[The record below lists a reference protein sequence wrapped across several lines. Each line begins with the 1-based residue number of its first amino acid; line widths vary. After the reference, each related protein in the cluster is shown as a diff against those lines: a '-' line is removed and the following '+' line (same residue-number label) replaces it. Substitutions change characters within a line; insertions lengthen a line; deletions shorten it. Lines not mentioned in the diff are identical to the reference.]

1 MIFPNLDKVKK
12 KKKKT
17 SNKTESVATGSLLDF
32 LGSKLDNSQNKEL
45 PTKKVEKREGNSL
58 IENTPLAKI
67 ITGIKDSRNEMQN
80 TKNIPN
86 QNITNATSK
95 SDESYN
101 ELMAY
106 KKKNNINLFNENS
119 KRVKNDKKYQQLL
132 KNAQKDITNSQ
143 KVRQEES
150 VNNLNFDNGITSG
163 IEKTGMALA
172 GGFATGVSGIESTAK
187 KILGQTPSVEDN
199 ELKYGMLNDLSNKAI
214 DETNSEIGKAG
225 LSIAN
230 SIGQMIPQMAIG
242 NPTGSTITGFANYGG
257 SAYNEAK
264 KNGAT
269 EEQATKYGI
278 VSGTLEMTMEKAL
291 GGFESIYG
299 KSMSGKFTKNVMD
312 KLIKNKALRKTLSS
326 MNGEFT
332 EEYLQEFL
340 EPILKNAILE
350 EDNGVDFWNTMKDDI
365 GTGIKQLGNQLF
377 NKENLYA
384 GVLGAA
390 TSGIMEGPQNIVR
403 NNWSKKTSRDFDTG
417 YTQNEQKVLDELINK
432 EVSKKSKE
440 QAINI
445 EIENTIKN
453 QSIML
458 SKENKQKIA
467 DRIRKEYENK
477 NIDISKTKLSEKETK
492 KIRESIEKQLQDG
505 SIDTNEITN
514 ILGKDTDLSKDDYL
528 QRSFY
533 EKSQRSNNYQYEE
546 NKNDSEITSA
556 LKQSASRVMN
566 NTTKSRNFVDNV
578 IKIAED
584 KGTRYEFVNN
594 EQLEQMGYDIKGKD
608 INGLVGKDSQGNE
621 KVLINIDSNQSLN
634 KIVGHE
640 TTHLLEGTE
649 EYTLL
654 QNTIKEYAKSKGDY
668 DNRLKSME
676 QLYSGLEANIENEVT
691 SDLVGEY
698 LFNDEEFI
706 NHLSTTEP
714 NVFTKIYDYIKH
726 LYKTITAD
734 SQQARDLEKVK
745 YRFEQAYKQNIK
757 EKISNESEFS
767 LSKNTLQEVSDVIN
781 QTREEA
787 EKNQIHLVKLKDNTI
802 KKLVDYGIKDLP
814 MLERSGHIRENIL
827 TKEQAEKLGYSTKN
841 KHFHGL
847 GVKTY
852 LEIIDSMDN
861 PIGVYQYTDKGNYNS
876 DNFIV
881 VTPIQINDT
890 NYIVPIEINQ
900 KGQYNQ
906 VEIDYNKIKTAYSKD
921 NNNYIQNL
929 INQGKIKEIY
939 DGSNSR
945 RTSLDKSNIPQS
957 TENVNSDISNNNI
970 SKNNV
975 NDTKYSLSDTN
986 KSVNDKIERT
996 LQKGSYKAMNIAN
1009 KVANSYLDFDY
1020 QEKKSFKEQLSKFSN
1035 MTREELTNVDTY
1047 KDIRNIVNQYANKEY
1062 TYVDEQVDSIKKQ
1075 IKNSKIMINDDLK
1088 NQITDY
1094 SDFKKQSKLKLGKE
1108 GQAIDSLYQE
1118 LSNTYPYYFS
1128 NEITTEADMLYELSN
1143 FMNQDFSITE
1153 KYRIPD
1159 EDLKF
1164 YSDKIFNKLIDNSIS
1179 QNDINELQ
1187 QQLEKKVER
1196 RTRKIVQQ
1204 ELLNKMNLKIGDF
1217 EIGNDIG
1224 NIAYQRTDPVRVNEK
1239 VFGYQM
1245 GTKIND
1251 ATVNFT
1257 KHQEAERTRWLNK
1270 ERDDIKNLGIKARSK
1285 ESSAVQKYGEGFFIN
1300 DKGEKIDYTEADLE
1314 NEFSNPKVREKIK
1327 HASEI
1332 IRNKYDSYIE
1342 QINST
1347 LTELGYD
1354 EIPKRKDYFRHFE
1367 ELTDKLSQWGVPF
1380 NRNDMM
1386 AEDLPTDINGLTE
1399 MNKPGKNY
1407 FASANQRTGL
1417 KTIYDAITGIDG
1429 YLEGASNLIFHTE
1442 SIQRYRAVTRLVR
1455 ESYGR
1460 EHGLDDIDLLTDEEL
1475 QQRIDNIRG
1484 NKLSRYV
1491 AWLDE
1496 QANALAGKKG
1506 AIDRGVERVLGRKV
1520 YTALNTLKSQVGSNM
1535 VGFNIRTPLTNFASV
1550 VQGASKTE
1558 KISFLKGTVSTINN
1572 IFHKD
1577 ELIDKSDFLTSR
1589 FGSDMLS
1596 QKVWQKVSN
1605 AGQILMTA
1613 SDYFTANQ
1621 IWRSKY
1627 YENLS
1632 KGMTE
1637 EASIKNAD
1645 DFSAKIMGD
1654 RTKGATA
1661 EMFNSKTLGFLTQF
1675 QLETNNQWSSMFHDN
1690 KMAKENGE
1698 KTTAGVLFSLGQLFV
1713 GSHLFNMFMENIGAG
1728 DVMPDPVEMLMK
1740 LFNPDDDKP
1749 IGDRIAEVR
1758 DEIIG
1763 QIPMGNMLS
1772 ENGRFPISE
1781 ALPIKQLLYGTDS
1794 NGNEKSRV
1802 ETLLETLPY
1811 YLLPGGYSQIKKTTK
1826 GLSMYDDKLP
1836 IAGSY
1841 TKSGNL
1847 RFSADESIS
1856 GKIKAG
1862 LFGQY
1867 SSESAQDYIDSG
1879 FKSINKSKL
1888 DEMKDLDMNSTE
1900 YRNYRQGLSDAGKSK
1915 ENKLEYINNLDVST
1929 DKKSIMA
1936 SGLLKKDIDM
1946 SDYNKYGS
1954 YEEFDYSVK
1963 NPEKYKMITT
1973 ITDYDN
1979 YQDIMKNIKNIKSDV
1994 KKNGSAVSGSR
2005 MKKVISYVNS
2015 LDLSAVQKAM
2025 IIKQEYPSF
2034 KQYDKKI
2041 AQYINK
2047 QDISFLDKA
2056 YMLKQLGFTSY
2067 DKQIMNYVKKNRY
2080 DERIAILEKLGFKI
2094 YTYNGKT
2101 YVKG

>member
-1 MIFPNLDKVKK
+1 MIFPNLDKVSKNKK
-12 KKKKT
+12 KK
-17 SNKTESVATGSLLDF
+17 SNNESESVATGSLLSF
-32 LGSKLDNSQNKEL
+32 LDSKINQKTPVKQEQQS
-45 PTKKVEKREGNSL
+45 NSL
-58 IENTPLAKI
+58 VENTTLGKI
-67 ITGIKDSRNEMQN
+67 ITGIKDSRNAMQN
-80 TKNIPN
+80 TKSMPN
-86 QNITNATSK
+86 QNIVNAKSK
-95 SDESYN
+95 SDESYD

-132 KNAQKDITNSQ
+132 KNAQKGVINSQ
-143 KVRQEES
+143 KTRQEEF
-150 VNNLNFDNGITSG
+150 VNNLEFDNGIAGG
-163 IEKTGMALA
+163 IEKTGMTLA
-172 GGFATGVSGIESTAK
+172 GGFATGVSGIESTTK

-199 ELKYGMLNDLSNKAI
+199 ELKYGMFNDLSNKAI
-214 DETNSEIGKAG
+214 EETDSEIGKAG

-264 KNGAT
+264 KDGAT
-269 EEQATKYGI
+269 EEQATTYGVI
-278 VSGTLEMTMEKAL
+278 SGTLEMTMEKAL
-291 GGFESIYG
+291 GGFENIYG
-299 KSMSGKFTKNVMD
+299 KSMPGKFTEKIMNKIV
-312 KLIKNKALRKTLSS
+312 KNKALRKTLTS
-326 MNGEFT
+326 MSGEFT
-332 EEYLQEFL
+332 EEYLQEAI
-340 EPILKNAILE
+340 EPMLKNAILE
-350 EDNGVDFWNTMKDDI
+350 EDNGADFWNTMKDDI
-365 GTGIKQLGNQLF
+365 GEGIKQLGGQLF

-384 GVLGAA
+384 GVLGAV
-390 TSGIMEGPQNIVR
+390 TSGIMETPQNISR
-403 NNWSKKTSRDFDTG
+403 NNWSKQTGRDFDTG
-417 YTQNEQKVLDELINK
+417 YTQNEQKVLDELVNK

-440 QAINI
+440 QAINT

-458 SKENKQKIA
+458 SEENKQKIA

-477 NIDISKTKLSEKETK
+477 EIDISNTKLSEKETK
-492 KIRESIEKQLQDG
+492 KIKETIEKQLQDG
-505 SIDTNEITN
+505 SIDTDEITN
-514 ILGKDTDLSKDDYL
+514 ILGKGTDLTKDDYL
-528 QRSFY
+528 QKSFY
-533 EKSQRSNNYQYEE
+533 EKSQRSNNYQYKES
-546 NKNDSEITSA
+546 KSDSEITKA
-556 LKQSASRVMN
+556 LKQSASKVMN

-578 IKIAED
+578 MRIAED

-621 KVLINIDSNQSLN
+621 KVLINIDSKTSLN

-640 TTHLLEGTE
+640 TTHLLEGTD
-649 EYTLL
+649 EYALL

-668 DNRLKSME
+668 DNRIKNME
-676 QLYSGLEANIENEVT
+676 QLYSGLDANIENEVT

-706 NHLSTTEP
+706 NHLSATEP
-714 NVFTKIYDYIKH
+714 NVFTKVYDYIKH

-734 SQQARDLEKVK
+734 SQEARDLEKVK
-745 YRFEQAYKQNIK
+745 YRFEQAYKENIK
-757 EKISNESEFS
+757 NKSTQDTKYSIQTDEQGNKYVNVDTDQDIFDGIDEK
-767 LSKNTLQEVSDVIN
+767 
-781 QTREEA
+781 
-787 EKNQIHLVKLKDNTI
+787 
-802 KKLVDYGIKDLP
+802 
-814 MLERSGHIRENIL
+814 
-827 TKEQAEKLGYSTKN
+827 
-841 KHFHGL
+841 
-847 GVKTY
+847 
-852 LEIIDSMDN
+852 
-861 PIGVYQYTDKGNYNS
+861 
-876 DNFIV
+876 
-881 VTPIQINDT
+881 
-890 NYIVPIEINQ
+890 
-900 KGQYNQ
+900 
-906 VEIDYNKIKTAYSKD
+906 DYNKIAKMYINDYLKGETILNENDIVVIDSTTAKKYTNPGKKQLNFNEKMKLTPELKNVLEISKKISEGNPTKD
-921 NNNYIQNL
+921 NSKYSRWEYYLTNFKIGENTF
-929 INQGKIKEIY
+929 QGKVNIGIDSNGNKHLYEVNEIKKTSGISE
-939 DGSNSR
+939 
-945 RTSLDKSNIPQS
+945 TSLNWPTGLSESNISQLNK
-957 TENVNSDISNNNI
+957 NVNSDISNNNI
-970 SKNNV
+970 SNNNT
-975 NDTKYSLSDTN
+975 NDTKYSISESN
-986 KSVNDKIERT
+986 KSVNDKIERV
-996 LQKGSYKAMNIAN
+996 LQKGSYKAMNIAT
-1009 KVANSYLDFDY
+1009 KVADSYLDFDY
-1020 QEKKSFKEQLSKFSN
+1020 QQKKSFKEQLSKFSN
-1035 MTREELTNVDTY
+1035 MTKEELTNANTY
-1047 KDIRNIVNQYANKEY
+1047 KEIKDIVNQYANKEY
-1062 TYVDEQVDSIKKQ
+1062 TYVDDQIENIKKQ
-1075 IKNSKIMINDDLK
+1075 IKKSKIMIDDNLK

-1094 SDFKKQSKLKLGKE
+1094 QDFRKQSKLKLGKE

-1128 NEITTEADMLYELSN
+1128 NDITTEADMLYELSN
-1143 FMNQDFSITE
+1143 FMNQESSMTE
-1153 KYRIPD
+1153 KYMIPD
-1159 EDLKF
+1159 SDLKF

-1204 ELLNKMNLKIGDF
+1204 ELLDKMNLKIEDF

-1239 VFGYQM
+1239 VFGYQA

-1251 ATVNFT
+1251 ATINFT

-1270 ERDDIKNLGIKARSK
+1270 ERDEIKELGIKARSK
-1285 ESSAVQKYGEGFFIN
+1285 ESAAVQKYGEGFYIN
-1300 DKGEKIDYTEADLE
+1300 DEGEKIEYTDSDLE
-1314 NEFSNPKVREKIK
+1314 NEFSSVKTREKIK
-1327 HASEI
+1327 HASEV
-1332 IRNKYDSYIE
+1332 IRSKYDSYIE

-1460 EHGLDDIDLLTDEEL
+1460 EHGLDDMDLLTDDEL

-1506 AIDRGVERVLGRKV
+1506 AIDRGIERALSRKA

-1558 KISFLKGTVSTINN
+1558 KIAFLKGTVSTINN

-1577 ELIDKSDFLTSR
+1577 NLIDKSDFLTSR

-1596 QKVWQKVSN
+1596 QKAWQKVSN

-1675 QLETNNQWSSMFHDN
+1675 QLETNNQWSSMIHDN
-1690 KMAKENGE
+1690 KMAKESGE

-1713 GSHLFNMFMENIGAG
+1713 GSHLFNMFMEGIGAG
-1728 DVMPDPVEMLMK
+1728 DVMPDPIEMLMK
-1740 LFNPDDDKP
+1740 LFDPDDDKP
-1749 IGDRIAEVR
+1749 IGDRITEAKE
-1758 DEIIG
+1758 EIIG
-1763 QIPMGNMLS
+1763 QIPMGDLVFG
-1772 ENGRFPISE
+1772 NGRLPISE
-1781 ALPIKQLLYGTDS
+1781 ALPIRQLFTGKDS
-1794 NGNEKSRV
+1794 NGNDKAWQ

-1826 GLSMYDDKLP
+1826 GLAMYDDKLP
-1836 IAGSY
+1836 VAGSY

-1847 RFSADESIS
+1847 RFTADESIS

-1867 SSESAQDYIDSG
+1867 SSESSQDYINSG
-1879 FKSINKSKL
+1879 YKSINKSKI

-1900 YRNYRQGLSDAGKSK
+1900 YREYRDGLSNSGKK
-1915 ENKLEYINNLDVST
+1915 TEDKLNYINNLDIST
-1929 DKKSIMA
+1929 DKKNIMA

-1954 YEEFDYSVK
+1954 YEEFNYSVK
-1963 NPEKYKMITT
+1963 NPEKYEMITM
-1973 ITDYDN
+1973 ITDYDQ
-1979 YQDIMKNIKNIKSDV
+1979 YQHIMKNIKNIQSSVD
-1994 KKNGSAVSGSR
+1994 KNGNTISGSK
-2005 MKKVISYVNS
+2005 MKKVVSYVNS
-2015 LDLSAVQKAM
+2015 LNLSAVQKAM
-2025 IIKQEYPSF
+2025 LIKQQYPSF
-2034 KQYDKKI
+2034 KK
-2041 AQYINK
+2041 
-2047 QDISFLDKA
+2047 
-2056 YMLKQLGFTSY
+2056 Y
-2067 DKQIMNYVKKNRY
+2067 DKQIAQYVNSKDLNFMSKANIMKQMGFKQFDKQILSYVKKHY
-2080 DERIAILEKLGFKI
+2080 TTQDEQEEILEKMGFTI